1 MRHETTVRFL
11 SMSNVQLRKALGMVT
26 PVERLVVRNA
36 LKRCSSEFFQ
46 FSVVRFKG
54 LFVYPWFCIDSRI
67 SACTHL
73 CLQAEC
79 I

>member
-36 LKRCSSEFFQ
+36 LKRCSPEFFA
-46 FSVVRFKG
+46 FSMVRFKG
-54 LFVYPWFCIDSRI
+54 LFRVSLVL
-67 SACTHL
+67 H
-73 CLQAEC
+73 
-79 I
+79 